1 MIRSPEMNDQID
13 KWRVRC
19 GLPTDHPE
27 AMTLAE
33 LRAAMAALRE
43 ERKSATQTS
52 SAKKKSK
59 EPVDVNKILE
69 GW

>member
-13 KWRVRC
+13 KWRVRAS
-19 GLPTDHPE
+19 LPTDHPE
-27 AMTLAE
+27 AMTLPE
-33 LRAAMAALRE
+33 LREAMRLLRE
-43 ERKSATQTS
+43 DRKSAVQST
-52 SAKKKSK
+52 AKKKASK